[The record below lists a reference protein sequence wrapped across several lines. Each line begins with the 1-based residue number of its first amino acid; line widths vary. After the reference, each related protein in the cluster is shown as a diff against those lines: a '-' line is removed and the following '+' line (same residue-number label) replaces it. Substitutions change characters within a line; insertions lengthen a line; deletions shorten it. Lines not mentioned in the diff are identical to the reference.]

1 MPRDAALQPV
11 VTASEI
17 NEHAFCARSWWLSRV
32 QGYASAHWS
41 EMERGRSAHA
51 AHGRLVARSETLR
64 RVSYLVLVVAVL
76 LVALGIVAV
85 LRGM

>member
-1 MPRDAALQPV
+1 MSRDVAPQPV
-11 VTASEI
+11 ITASEI

-41 EMERGRSAHA
+41 EMDKGRSAHA

-64 RVSYLVLVVAVL
+64 RASYLVLVVAVL
-76 LVALGIVAV
+76 MVALGIVAL
-85 LRGM
+85 LRGV